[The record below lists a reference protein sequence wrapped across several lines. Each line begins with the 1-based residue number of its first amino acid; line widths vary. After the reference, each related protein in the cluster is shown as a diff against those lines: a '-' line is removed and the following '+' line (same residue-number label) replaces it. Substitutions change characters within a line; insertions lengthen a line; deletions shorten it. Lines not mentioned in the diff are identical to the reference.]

1 VYAHLVAWEGVE
13 EDTER
18 SYSAC
23 LGEISQNASKK
34 KNGPLKSKKY
44 SQIYE
49 TEILSISSNADIPQA
64 VWSLRAAIFASRQCS
79 CAGISDG

>member
-13 EDTER
+13 EDTEM

-34 KNGPLKSKKY
+34 KNGPLK
-44 SQIYE
+44 
-49 TEILSISSNADIPQA
+49 
-64 VWSLRAAIFASRQCS
+64 
-79 CAGISDG
+79 